1 MVMISLSLRSALLST
16 TFPTDYKLQVQLQ
29 MKKLELTVP
38 ECIKYLSEWKN
49 MWDLLPLNEH
59 IILDKQICGC
69 GATEMYINSGKKV
82 ILSAPR
88 KHLLFNKYSQHL
100 EDDFHLF
107 RFMGDKK
114 KYFEGK
120 TTPEEMITV
129 KSNLADYIYK
139 GGKVILTPY
148 DSLGYVFEQ
157 LKQCGENIDEWIVV
171 VDEFQVMFNDCQF
184 KPVTEYELYRTLQ
197 NFRSV
202 VYLSAT
208 PYLEK
213 YLDMSCQFKDLT
225 ICTLQWPETMIEV
238 PKIEVVHTAKSVVSL
253 CEDIIQ
259 NYRTGNGR
267 SIMLENGETFISRE
281 AVFYINSVKEI
292 IRVIR
297 KMQLQPDEVTII
309 CSATP
314 ENNNKLRALS
324 NDMNQKYTI
333 SEIPGRGDTHK
344 MFTFCTSTVYVGADF
359 YSKSAYSYIFANP
372 KVKSMAIDVSVDL
385 QQIVGRQRLATNP
398 FRNSA
403 TLYFNT
409 KVPQKTDAEF
419 EAEIEAKNK
428 NTISQIENFNAV
440 PNKELQLDL
449 LSKEIE
455 KFGHLEHFCCITK
468 DCNNNDIVVK
478 NEMVEISERRSRELL
493 SCVYNNDFSM
503 YKAISRSADITKA
516 CDSSDNDIQRL
527 FNEWSK
533 DNNFSRKMEL
543 YCEMRENVLD
553 MLVKCNFIERKY
565 HEYYKAFGREGL
577 EALQWRENNIKQI
590 LQPMPFDV
598 LPKDRIAAELIKSLQ
613 PQKEY
618 SKAHIKELLADIY
631 KNLGIDGN
639 PSASDIEQYMTVKS
653 SSTRKEGK
661 KTATFKIESPY
672 RTKISLFSKMTDVK
686 NPQLYDIDT
695 ILEIIRTGKYFH
707 LEEKIERARKTTSKE
722 DYDKVKSQLPAVTW
736 NGTFKAKCCSELEH
750 YSSFV
755 ALDFDHIPQDE
766 KEDFLAWIK
775 GFPCVYAYFLTPSG
789 CGYKV
794 IILHDNYEPRYH
806 YDLYDQLLKLFDSP
820 WIDRSTSDIARGHYL
835 SYDPTLEIIPNPQP
849 FHFIPSTP
857 EPKDI
862 EVRTETIILDSD
874 GSDQLVQDDDYISN
888 FMNQLQ
894 RCIIS
899 DEEIIR
905 ILRSIWTGEAIT
917 RGRNNAAMSYAGV
930 LCKAGIK
937 KGAAKSFI
945 EQLIPGFDVSEI
957 IEYAY
962 KHNIFGCE
970 RRKFRRKL

>member
-1 MVMISLSLRSALLST
+1 
-16 TFPTDYKLQVQLQ
+16 
-29 MKKLELTVP
+29 MKKLELAVP

-129 KSNLADYIYK
+129 KSNLAEYIYK
-139 GGKVILTPY
+139 GGKIILTPY

-157 LKQCGENIDEWIVV
+157 LKLCGENIDEWIVV

-197 NFRSV
+197 NFKSV

-213 YLDMSCQFKDLT
+213 YLDMSCQFRDLT

-267 SIMLENGETFISRE
+267 SIMLGNGEAFISRE

-314 ENNNKLRALS
+314 ENNNKLKALS

-333 SEIPGRGDTHK
+333 SEIPSRGEAHK

-359 YSKSAYSYIFANP
+359 YSESAYSYIFANP
-372 KVKSMAIDVSVDL
+372 KIRSMAIDVSVDL
-385 QQIVGRQRLATNP
+385 QQIVGRQRLATTP

-409 KVPQKTDAEF
+409 RVPQKTDAEF
-419 EAEIEAKNK
+419 EAEIAAKNK
-428 NTISQIENFNAV
+428 NTFSQIENFNAV
-440 PNKELQLDL
+440 PNKELQLSL

-455 KFGHLEHFCCITK
+455 KYGHLEHFCCITR
-468 DCNNNDIVVK
+468 DCNNNFVVVK

-503 YKAISRSADITKA
+503 YKAITRTAYVTKA
-516 CDSSDNDIQRL
+516 CDSTYDEIRKL
-527 FNEWSK
+527 FAEWSR
-533 DNNFSRKMEL
+533 DNNFSRKMKS
-543 YCEMRENVLD
+543 YCMMREDIPD

-577 EALQWRENNIKQI
+577 EALQWRENNIKLI

-598 LPKDRIAAELIKSLQ
+598 LPKDRIAAELIQALR

-618 SKAHIKELLADIY
+618 SKAHIKELLMDIY
-631 KNLGIDGN
+631 ERLGIKGN
-639 PSASDIEQYMTVKS
+639 PSASDIEQYMTVKDS
-653 SSTRKEGK
+653 SMRKEGK
-661 KTATFKIESPY
+661 KIATFKIESPY
-672 RTKISLFSKMTDVK
+672 RIKVSLFNRITDVK
-686 NPQLYDIDT
+686 NSQEYDIDSV
-695 ILEIIRTGKYFH
+695 LDIIRTGKYFH
-707 LEEKIERARKTTSKE
+707 LEDQVNKARSATDKDS
-722 DYDKVKSQLPAVTW
+722 YDKAKAKLPVVTW
-736 NGTFKAKCCSELEH
+736 NGTFEAKCSSKLQN

-755 ALDFDHIPQDE
+755 ALDFDHIPPE
-766 KEDFLAWIK
+766 KQSEFVEWIK
-775 GFPCVYAYFLTPSG
+775 SFPCVYAYFLTPSG
-789 CGYKV
+789 EGYKAIV
-794 IILHDNYEPRYH
+794 LHDNYAPLYH
-806 YDLYDQLLKLFDSP
+806 HDLYAQLLKLFDSP
-820 WIDRSTSDIARGHYL
+820 WNDSSTSDIARGHYL
-835 SYDPTLEIIPNPQP
+835 SYDPSLEVNTSATP
-849 FHFIPSTP
+849 FHFVPSSAQPVYAGTC
-857 EPKDI
+857 
-862 EVRTETIILDSD
+862 TETIIRDSEGKD
-874 GSDQLVQDDDYISN
+874 IMVLDDDYISS
-888 FMNQLQ
+888 FMSRLQ
-894 RCIIS
+894 RCIVS
-899 DEEIIR
+899 DDEILR
-905 ILRSIWTGEAIT
+905 ILQNRWTGEAIT

-930 LCKAGIK
+930 LCKAGIEQTR
-937 KGAAKSFI
+937 AKAFI
-945 EQLIPGFDVSEI
+945 EQLIPHFDIGEI
-957 IEYAY
+957 VEYAY
-962 KHNIFGCE
+962 SHNVFGCE
-970 RRKFRRKL
+970 RRRFKRCNR

>member
-1 MVMISLSLRSALLST
+1 VT
-16 TFPTDYKLQVQLQ
+16 
-29 MKKLELTVP
+29 
-38 ECIKYLSEWKN
+38 
-49 MWDLLPLNEH
+49 
-59 IILDKQICGC
+59 
-69 GATEMYINSGKKV
+69 
-82 ILSAPR
+82 
-88 KHLLFNKYSQHL
+88 
-100 EDDFHLF
+100 
-107 RFMGDKK
+107 KK

-120 TTPEEMITV
+120 STPEEMITV
-129 KSNLADYIYK
+129 KSNLADYINK
-139 GGKVILTPY
+139 GGKVIFTPY
-148 DSLGYVFEQ
+148 DSLGYVFDQ
-157 LKQCGENIDEWIVV
+157 LKQCGENLDEWIVV

-197 NFRSV
+197 KFKSV

-213 YLDMSCQFKDLT
+213 YLDMSNQFKDLT
-225 ICTLQWPETMIEV
+225 ICTLQWTETMIEV

-253 CEDIIQ
+253 CEDVIH

-267 SIMLENGETFISRE
+267 SIMLENGETFISSE

-297 KMQLQPDEVTII
+297 TMQLRPDELTII

-314 ENNNKLRALS
+314 ENNNKLRSLS

-359 YSKSAYSYIFANP
+359 YSESAYSYIFANP

-409 KVPQKTDAEF
+409 KIPQKTDAEF

-440 PNKELQLDL
+440 PNKEAQLDL

-455 KFGHLEHFCCITK
+455 KFGHLGHFCCITK
-468 DCNNNDIVVK
+468 DSNNNDIVVK

-775 GFPCVYAYFLTPSG
+775 GFLCVYAYFLTPSG

>member
-1 MVMISLSLRSALLST
+1 MRKI
-16 TFPTDYKLQVQLQ
+16 
-29 MKKLELTVP
+29 ELTVP
-38 ECIKYLSEWKN
+38 EYIKYLSDWKEL
-49 MWDLLPLNEH
+49 WELLPQNEH

-69 GATEMYINSGKKV
+69 GATEMFINSGKKV
-82 ILSAPR
+82 ILSSPR

-129 KSNLADYIYK
+129 KSNLADYINK
-139 GGKVILTPY
+139 GGKVIFTPY
-148 DSLGYVFEQ
+148 DSLGYVFDQ
-157 LKQCGENIDEWIVV
+157 LKQCGGNLDEWIVV

-197 NFRSV
+197 KFKSV

-213 YLDMSCQFKDLT
+213 YLDMSNQFKDLT
-225 ICTLQWPETMIEV
+225 ICTLQWTETMIEV

-253 CEDIIQ
+253 CEDVIH
-259 NYRTGNGR
+259 NYRAGNGR
-267 SIMLENGETFISRE
+267 SIMLENGETFISSE

-297 KMQLQPDEVTII
+297 TMQLRPDELTII

-314 ENNNKLRALS
+314 ENNNKLKSLS

-359 YSKSAYSYIFANP
+359 YSESAYSYIFANP

-409 KVPQKTDAEF
+409 KIPQKTDAEF
-419 EAEIEAKNK
+419 EAEIETKNK

-440 PNKELQLDL
+440 PNKEAQLDL

-455 KFGHLEHFCCITK
+455 KFGHLGHFCCITK
-468 DCNNNDIVVK
+468 DSNNNDIVVK

-543 YCEMRENVLD
+543 YCMMYEDVQD
-553 MLVKCNFIERKY
+553 MFLQCNFIERKY
-565 HEYYKAFGREGL
+565 HEYYKALGREGL
-577 EALQWRENNIKQI
+577 EALRWREDYIKQA
-590 LQPMPFDV
+590 LEPMPFDI
-598 LPKDRIAAELIKSLQ
+598 LPKDKIAAELIQALR

-618 SKAHIKELLADIY
+618 SKAHIKELLIDIY
-631 KNLGIDGN
+631 ERLGIKGN
-639 PSASDIEQYMTVKS
+639 PSASDIEQYMTVKN

-661 KTATFKIESPY
+661 KIATFKIESPY
-672 RTKISLFSKMTDVK
+672 RTKVSLFSKITDVN
-686 NPQLYDIDT
+686 NPQEYDIDSV
-695 ILEIIRTGKYFH
+695 LDIIQTGKYFH
-707 LEEKIERARKTTSKE
+707 LEDRVDSARSATDKDS
-722 DYDKVKSQLPAVTW
+722 YDKAKAQLPIVTW
-736 NGTFKAKCCSELEH
+736 NGTFEAKCGSKLKN

-755 ALDFDHIPQDE
+755 ALDFDHIPPE
-766 KEDFLAWIK
+766 KQSEFIEWIK
-775 GFPCVYAYFLTPSG
+775 SFPCVYAYFLTPSG

-794 IILHDNYEPRYH
+794 IVIHDNYEPRYH
-806 YDLYDQLLKLFDSP
+806 YDLYEQLLKLFNSS

-835 SYDPTLEIIPNPQP
+835 SYDSALEIIPNPVP

-970 RRKFRRKL
+970 RRKFRRKQ

>member
-1 MVMISLSLRSALLST
+1 MSLSLRSAPLST

-120 TTPEEMITV
+120 TTAEEMITV
-129 KSNLADYIYK
+129 KSNLAEYIYK
-139 GGKVILTPY
+139 GGKIILTPY

-157 LKQCGENIDEWIVV
+157 LKLCGENIGEWIVV

-213 YLDMSCQFKDLT
+213 YLDMSSQFRGLT

-238 PKIEVVHTAKSVVSL
+238 PKIEVVHTAKSIVSL

-267 SIMLENGETFISRE
+267 SIMLGNGETFISRE

-292 IRVIR
+292 VRIIKR
-297 KMQLQPDEVTII
+297 MQLLPDEVTII

-314 ENNNKLRALS
+314 ENNSKLKALS
-324 NDMNQKYTI
+324 SDMKQRYAI
-333 SEIPGRGDTHK
+333 SQIPGKGDAHK

-359 YSKSAYSYIFANP
+359 YSESAYSYIFANP
-372 KVKSMAIDVSVDL
+372 RIKSMAIDVSVDL

-409 KVPQKTDAEF
+409 KIPQKTDAEF

-440 PNKELQLDL
+440 PNKEVQLDL

-455 KFGHLEHFCCITK
+455 KFGHLGHFCCITK
-468 DCNNNDIVVK
+468 DCNNNFIVVK

-503 YKAISRSADITKA
+503 YKAISRTANITKA

-533 DNNFSRKMEL
+533 DNNFSRKMEM
-543 YCEMRENVLD
+543 YCKMYEDIPDL
-553 MLVKCNFIERKY
+553 LVKCNFIERKY

-598 LPKDRIAAELIKSLQ
+598 LPKDRIAAELIKLLQ

-618 SKAHIKELLADIY
+618 SKAHIKELLVDIY
-631 KNLGIDGN
+631 KDLGIDGN

-653 SSTRKEGK
+653 SSTRKDGK
-661 KTATFKIESPY
+661 KIATFKIESPY
-672 RTKISLFSKMTDVK
+672 RTKVSLFSKMTDVK

-707 LEEKIERARKTTSKE
+707 LEEKIERARNTTSKE
-722 DYDKVKSQLPAVTW
+722 VYDKVKSQLPAVTW
-736 NGTFKAKCCSELEH
+736 NGTFKSKCASELEH

-755 ALDFDHIPQDE
+755 ALDFDHIPQDKQGE
-766 KEDFLAWIK
+766 FVAWIK
-775 GFPCVYAYFLTPSG
+775 GFSCVYAYFLTPSG

-794 IILHDNYEPRYH
+794 IVLHDNYEPRYH
-806 YDLYDQLLKLFDSP
+806 YDLYEQLLQLFDCP

-835 SYDPTLEIIPNPQP
+835 SYDPALEINPNPVP
-849 FHFIPSTP
+849 FHFVPSAP
-857 EPKDI
+857 EAKDI

-874 GSDQLVQDDDYISN
+874 GNDLLVQDDDYISN
-888 FMNQLQ
+888 FMNRLH

-899 DEEIIR
+899 DDEIIR
-905 ILRSIWTGEAIT
+905 ILRSRWTGEAIT

-937 KGAAKSFI
+937 KDAAKFFI
-945 EQLIPGFDVSEI
+945 ERLIPGFDVSEI

-962 KHNIFGCE
+962 NKNIFGCE
-970 RRKFRRKL
+970 RRRFRRKL